1 MDQVFKMTKSF
12 LGEVTEIGF
21 LLIAF
26 GVVAGI
32 LTGNS
37 VPFLGNVVGNIT
49 GLVKALGD
57 NGMVGLISLGMIAWV
72 FNRKR

>member
-1 MDQVFKMTKSF
+1 MEALFKTTRTY

-21 LLIAF
+21 LLIAL

-32 LTGNS
+32 LTGDH

-49 GLVKALGD
+49 ALVKSLGD
-57 NGMVGLISLGMIAWV
+57 NGLVGLMSLGMIGWV
-72 FNRKR
+72 FTRRH